1 MRVHR
6 DLSKILVVS
15 HKLCIDRANFVERV
29 AQLVQVA
36 DELGDVDEVGIAYII
51 SLGPAAGLADRQSM
65 LGSVAGALA
74 QRQLSRLQRL

>member
-6 DLSKILVVS
+6 DLSKILVAS
-15 HKLCIDRANFVERV
+15 HKLFDRADFVGRV

-65 LGSVAGALA
+65 LGPVARALA
-74 QRQLSRLQRL
+74 QWQLSRPQRL